1 MNCLECKDLDR
12 AFQSRLAKYIEA
24 RTAAF
29 YRVSTELAAK
39 KNVDMER
46 AKTDLQEHQSACRY
60 RQGEALRPSMA
71 RRGPTLLRWSRAAR
85 IPG

>member
-46 AKTDLQEHQSACRY
+46 AKTDLQEHQSACRFTAKVT
-60 RQGEALRPSMA
+60 RLGQVWPDAVQLF
-71 RRGPTLLRWSRAAR
+71 
-85 IPG
+85 

>member
-12 AFQSRLAKYIEA
+12 AFQSRLAKYVEA

-39 KNVDMER
+39 KQVDMER
-46 AKTDLQEHQSACRY
+46 AKTDLQEHQSICPFTATVTQL
-60 RQGEALRPSMA
+60 RQVRLDVMQFF
-71 RRGPTLLRWSRAAR
+71 
-85 IPG
+85 